1 MRKEL
6 QNRHQ
11 DITNDVN
18 QYTTCIANYLGVQ
31 IISRFPDTTTGP
43 LSSLCRQLLGLNG
56 RRLEDGTEGHQNDA
70 PFNIKVAWGNRS
82 IVKQQQASMEMESDI
97 LEMEE
102 RILKA
107 LSKIG
112 NRLGVNCANS
122 RYDKKYDL
130 TNNKYTNISMCRCEL
145 EETNINCPHD
155 CNKAEFTALSTKE
168 TMATCF
174 KNIKFTIKAKRK
186 VALSSLSFFTRDA
199 QNSTISISTMQGEY
213 AKAIFSLDHWQNVLR
228 TKVTTTEYNGGT
240 ASPMKFGFNQGIQI
254 TVDGGKHQSFEISSD
269 SCIMV
274 QMSGNMTE
282 DEMAHEDDALQIL
295 TGREIDTQSPGPIQF
310 SGIIG
315 YDGLAKVPET
325 PMSNSQGDIATDQ
338 ASPTELVLEQEM
350 KSTKRKIAAIQRKV
364 GQIYVQNTKLNALD
378 EKLSSLDDKMNAQD
392 DKMSALDDKMSALD
406 EKMNTIEGMLKQI
419 LEKKA

>member
-1 MRKEL
+1 ME
-6 QNRHQ
+6 
-11 DITNDVN
+11 
-18 QYTTCIANYLGVQ
+18 
-31 IISRFPDTTTGP
+31 GP
-43 LSSLCRQLLGLNG
+43 
-56 RRLEDGTEGHQNDA
+56 RL
-70 PFNIKVAWGNRS
+70 V
-82 IVKQQQASMEMESDI
+82 
-97 LEMEE
+97 
-102 RILKA
+102 
-107 LSKIG
+107 
-112 NRLGVNCANS
+112 
-122 RYDKKYDL
+122 
-130 TNNKYTNISMCRCEL
+130 
-145 EETNINCPHD
+145 
-155 CNKAEFTALSTKE
+155 
-168 TMATCF
+168 
-174 KNIKFTIKAKRK
+174 
-186 VALSSLSFFTRDA
+186 
-199 QNSTISISTMQGEY
+199 
-213 AKAIFSLDHWQNVLR
+213 
-228 TKVTTTEYNGGT
+228 
-240 ASPMKFGFNQGIQI
+240 NQGIQI
-254 TVDGGKHQSFEISSD
+254 TVDGGKHQSFKISSD